1 MGNFRNDASCHSSG
15 LGIRNRTAHIALR
28 SRASLRPTALGD
40 AEACDKPTCSDRLKK
55 DGYRQLCGQCFNAE
69 VASTRG
75 LDRFENIRFDRGRS
89 SGVCS

>member
-1 MGNFRNDASCHSSG
+1 MQKKDDE
-15 LGIRNRTAHIALR
+15 R
-28 SRASLRPTALGD
+28 SRSMIRC
-40 AEACDKPTCSDRLKK
+40 EACGTATPAYDMVNYGSIEG
-55 DGYRQLCGQCFNAE
+55 GYRQLCGQCFNAE